1 MDNILIIED
10 HQNTRQGLTSL
21 LRNSGYQVDEACN
34 GFEAE
39 AMITGTP
46 YDLVLVDLLL
56 PYMNGLEI
64 LKKVKEISPNTEVI
78 VITGNESIDSAINS
92 MKLGAYDYLLKPF
105 EPQKIIDT
113 VHHAIERKNFMTR
126 PPCEPLSGTPSLV
139 GRSRQMVE
147 IFKLLARISDV
158 ESPILIVGEDGTGKK
173 TLAQTIHQN
182 SPWRA
187 FPFISLNCSTIPGN
201 LSEEQT
207 FRYLKEKVQEET
219 EKVNGEKVSCTL
231 YLRNIDKATPSV
243 QSSLLFFLDAASRAD
258 DDQDMQLSANIRL
271 IASIKK
277 NIKGMIECKSF
288 RQDLF
293 FRINGLPIY
302 LPPLRERKV
311 DIPLL
316 ANHFLSRYA
325 ISPMKSLCP
334 DVLSRFTR
342 YNWPGNVQEIKNVIE
357 YAVLMSSQS
366 QITLEDLPSYLRE
379 IDSPFPQAV
388 QEKDLTLK
396 ELEKLYILKKLEVN
410 CWDQKKTARNLGI
423 GRTTLWRRLK
433 EYGTDV
439 PSLRKAVD

>member
-10 HQNTRQGLTSL
+10 HQSTRQGLTAL

-46 YDLVLVDLLL
+46 YDLVFVDLLL
-56 PYMNGLEI
+56 PYINGLEL
-64 LKKVKEISPNTEVI
+64 LKKVKEISPNTEVV
-78 VITGNESIDSAINS
+78 VITGNESIDSAIRS

-113 VHHAIERKNFMTR
+113 VHRAIERRNFMTR
-126 PPCEPLSGTPSLV
+126 PPCESFASTPSLV

-158 ESPILIVGEDGTGKK
+158 ETPILIVGEDGTGKK

-182 SPWRA
+182 SRWRTSH
-187 FPFISLNCSTIPGN
+187 FVTLNCSMIPDD
-201 LSEEQT
+201 LSEEQI
-207 FRYLKEKVQEET
+207 FQYLKGKILEEA
-219 EKVNGEKVSCTL
+219 EKVNGEEVRCSL
-231 YLRNIDKATPSV
+231 YLRNIDKATDSV
-243 QSSLLFFLDAASRAD
+243 QSSILFFLDNASRSGTH
-258 DDQDMQLSANIRL
+258 DQYFIGNIRF
-271 IASIKK
+271 IVSSKK
-277 NIKGMIECKSF
+277 NMKDLIEGESLH
-288 RQDLF
+288 QNLF

-302 LPPLRERKV
+302 VPPLRERKV

-325 ISPMKSLCP
+325 ISPMKSLSP
-334 DVLSRFTR
+334 DVLSRFTK

-357 YAVLMSSQS
+357 YAVLMSSHD
-366 QITLEDLPSYLRE
+366 QITLEDLPSYLKE
-379 IDSPFPQAV
+379 IDPPFPQAV

-396 ELEKLYILKKLEVN
+396 ELEKSYILKKLEN
-410 CWDQKKTARNLGI
+410 NSWDQKKTARTLGI

-439 PSLRKAVD
+439 PSLKKG

>member
-10 HQNTRQGLTSL
+10 HQSTRQGLTAL
-21 LRNSGYQVDEACN
+21 LRNTGYQVDEACN

-46 YDLVLVDLLL
+46 YDLVFVDLLL
-56 PYMNGLEI
+56 PYINGLEL
-64 LKKVKEISPNTEVI
+64 LKKVKEISPNTEVV

-113 VHHAIERKNFMTR
+113 VHHAIERRNFMTR
-126 PPCEPLSGTPSLV
+126 PVCESFAGTPFLV

-147 IFKLLARISDV
+147 IFKLLARMSDV

-187 FPFISLNCSTIPGN
+187 SPFVTLNCSMIPGE

-207 FRYLKEKVQEET
+207 FQYLKGRILEEA
-219 EKVNGEKVSCTL
+219 ENVNGEQVNCTL
-231 YLRNIDKATPSV
+231 YLRNIDKATDSI
-243 QSSLLFFLDAASRAD
+243 QSSLLFFLDNASRPD
-258 DDQDMQLSANIRL
+258 VQEEYFIGNVRI
-271 IASIKK
+271 IASSKK
-277 NIKGMIECKSF
+277 NMNDLIEKKAF

-302 LPPLRERKV
+302 VPPLRERKV

-325 ISPMKSLCP
+325 ISPMKSLSP
-334 DVLSRFTR
+334 EVLSRFTR

-357 YAVLMSSQS
+357 YAVLMSSQN

-379 IDSPFPQAV
+379 IDSPFPHAV

-396 ELEKLYILKKLEVN
+396 EVEKLYILRKLEGN
-410 CWDQKKTARNLGI
+410 SWDQKKTARTLGI

-433 EYGTDV
+433 EYGADV
-439 PSLRKAVD
+439 PSLRKS